1 MKIKAFFLSKIVV
14 FIIQIL
20 VLSIFIV
27 TFKYTI
33 NLSLDVG
40 ISAIQEKIIQI
51 LANYILFN
59 NRNSFV
65 FIYSI
70 WLITSLIPVFLFTNM
85 KRAYTMNL
93 TSYFFLNF
101 FVYIFLYQH
110 SRGYFE
116 NHFGFHFLHSILL
129 GLIIILLSISLS
141 ILLKKVR
148 KTKPQAYFE
157 DLENIARSI
166 KSKCTKCGAE
176 FDSSPL
182 YCYKCNTKLVND
194 QEENARLK

>member
-20 VLSIFIV
+20 ILSIFIV

-40 ISAIQEKIIQI
+40 ISALQDKIIQI
-51 LANYILFN
+51 LANYVLFN
-59 NRNSFV
+59 NRNSLL

-70 WLITSLIPVFLFTNM
+70 WIATSLVPIFMFNNV
-85 KRAYTMNL
+85 KKASSMNL
-93 TSYFFLNF
+93 TTYFFPNF
-101 FVYIFLYQH
+101 FVYTFLYYH
-110 SRGYFE
+110 SRNYFE
-116 NHFGFHFLHSILL
+116 IHFGFHLLHSILL
-129 GLIIILLSISLS
+129 GLIIILISISLS

-148 KTKPQAYFE
+148 KIKPQAYLE

-166 KSKCTKCGAE
+166 KSKCTKCGTE

-182 YCYKCNTKLVND
+182 YCYNCNAKLIYD